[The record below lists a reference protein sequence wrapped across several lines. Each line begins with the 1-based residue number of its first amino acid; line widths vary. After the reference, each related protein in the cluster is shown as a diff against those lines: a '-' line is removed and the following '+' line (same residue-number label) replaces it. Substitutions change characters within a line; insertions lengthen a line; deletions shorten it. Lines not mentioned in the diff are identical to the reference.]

1 METFTPIAKIN
12 VVRILISLV
21 VNLDWPLLHQFD
33 MKNAYLVERRRGGKK
48 WWGLQVFFPPLQNYP
63 VSSNVSSLFFFFFFP
78 LYVNGFS
85 QSNTRQM
92 EPLNNSKLY

>member
-33 MKNAYLVERRRGGKK
+33 MKNAYLVERRREEISGGAYKFSFLPFK
-48 WWGLQVFFPPLQNYP
+48 TTP
-63 VSSNVSSLFFFFFFP
+63 SLLTFLAFFFFFFFP

-92 EPLNNSKLY
+92 EPLNNSKLD